1 MLAVSVLR
9 SGCPRGTPARGTETA
24 GVIRRAT
31 MARRISPPSAALALC
46 MLALLLQGGVS
57 AAGHCV
63 LIPASMRLVWYAMYT
78 SYMWCQ
84 PAGGRRQRLLQE
96 HEHELFP
103 GRHPESPYLLTLMLN
118 MMRRSCGSPTFG
130 RHSPRKTRRRQRGPM
145 GHFPAARSHHRL
157 VAAYTGCWCAHEG
170 AGIALPAADPEYP
183 NRGDAFRF
191 SFALARLAIGTVQP

>member
-1 MLAVSVLR
+1 
-9 SGCPRGTPARGTETA
+9 
-24 GVIRRAT
+24 

-118 MMRRSCGSPTFG
+118 MMRSVQLPEFVGDSSTSQDWDALEYNPGDCILTYHTAWEEGLLDLEKQGLTRNDKVFMMDY
-130 RHSPRKTRRRQRGPM
+130 RKKMKDR
-145 GHFPAARSHHRL
+145 
-157 VAAYTGCWCAHEG
+157 E
-170 AGIALPAADPEYP
+170 
-183 NRGDAFRF
+183 
-191 SFALARLAIGTVQP
+191 